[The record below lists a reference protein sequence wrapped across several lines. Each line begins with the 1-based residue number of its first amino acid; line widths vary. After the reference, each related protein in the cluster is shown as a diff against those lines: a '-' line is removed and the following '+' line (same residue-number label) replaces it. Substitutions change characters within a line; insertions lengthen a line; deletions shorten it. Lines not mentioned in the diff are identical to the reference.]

1 MITFKNI
8 TMKNFLSTGNVPQSI
23 IFNDGELTL
32 VLGNNLDLG
41 GNGSKNGVGKAQPLY
56 SKIKTP
62 DGWTTFN
69 NIKVGDKVSTPDGKT
84 GIVDGVFPQ
93 GYKQIYKITFAD
105 GRSTNACE
113 DHLWKIYSNYFK
125 KDENKTKVISTN
137 EIISII
143 NENSNKKN
151 KSGYYMYVPLITD
164 LSEDINL
171 PLNPYL
177 LGVLLGDGSFRS
189 GSISLTSNDIQIIDN
204 IIPLLPENTSIK
216 PVNGRKYS
224 YRFKSS
230 KRTKLSN
237 LRKIISNLGLYNKFS
252 YEKHI
257 PEIYKNSGINQKI
270 DLIAGL
276 IDTDGYITKTGSISI
291 STSSEKMAYDVQEII
306 WSMGGICKISTKQPY
321 YSYKNIKQE
330 GKINYNL
337 SIRLNNPKRLSKISR
352 KYSRIPSD
360 YQYNNLK
367 LKIDKIEKVGLEE
380 CKCISVNHPDH
391 LYITDNFIV
400 THNTSFLQ
408 AISFALYGVP
418 LTNIK
423 KDNLINIT
431 NQKDMLVVF
440 EFEKNNIKYKIERG
454 RKPAVF
460 RFYVD
465 NKEIGKKDK
474 SETNDALGEN
484 ADSQKEIDKII
495 GMDAT
500 MFRHLVALNTFT
512 NPFLSMPAKDQRDI
526 IEKLLGITMLSE
538 KADLL
543 RKQIS
548 LTDDKIKEEEYKIKA
563 IDEANQQIE
572 KSIKDLERRQKIW
585 ENNKSK
591 AIESLSEELEELSH
605 LDIEIEIQNHN
616 LLQEYITLS
625 NKKSELDKKIKDAL
639 KNLKSYYDLQ
649 SRYQTELSSLSDNKC
664 YACNQEIHNNS
675 HEEMLEEK
683 QKSFDDIK
691 LKISDLENSVDTL
704 QAEFELII
712 LPEKPT
718 TYYKNISEAYEHK
731 SSIQQ
736 LEKQIELKIDETD
749 QYQEQITNLKKS
761 GIKLISWDKLNDLSN
776 IREHQKFLLKLLT
789 NKDSFIRKK
798 IIEQNLVYL
807 NTRLDHYL
815 DKLGLPHSVVFQSDL
830 SVNIS
835 NLGRDL
841 DFDNLSR
848 GERNRLILGLSWSF
862 RDVFES
868 MNDNINFLAIDEL
881 VDSGLDTVGVESA
894 LELLKQMSRERNK
907 SIMLISHREELIGR
921 VNKILMVT
929 KESGFTSYSYE
940 D

>member
-8 TMKNFLSTGNVPQSI
+8 TMKNFLSTGNVPQLI
-23 IFNDGELTL
+23 NFNDGELTL

-41 GNGSKNGVGKAQPLY
+41 GNGSKNGVGK
-56 SKIKTP
+56 
-62 DGWTTFN
+62 
-69 NIKVGDKVSTPDGKT
+69 ST
-84 GIVDGVFPQ
+84 VL
-93 GYKQIYKITFAD
+93 
-105 GRSTNACE
+105 NA
-113 DHLWKIYSNYFK
+113 
-125 KDENKTKVISTN
+125 
-137 EIISII
+137 
-143 NENSNKKN
+143 
-151 KSGYYMYVPLITD
+151 
-164 LSEDINL
+164 
-171 PLNPYL
+171 
-177 LGVLLGDGSFRS
+177 
-189 GSISLTSNDIQIIDN
+189 
-204 IIPLLPENTSIK
+204 
-216 PVNGRKYS
+216 
-224 YRFKSS
+224 
-230 KRTKLSN
+230 
-237 LRKIISNLGLYNKFS
+237 
-252 YEKHI
+252 
-257 PEIYKNSGINQKI
+257 
-270 DLIAGL
+270 
-276 IDTDGYITKTGSISI
+276 
-291 STSSEKMAYDVQEII
+291 
-306 WSMGGICKISTKQPY
+306 IC
-321 YSYKNIKQE
+321 
-330 GKINYNL
+330 
-337 SIRLNNPKRLSKISR
+337 
-352 KYSRIPSD
+352 
-360 YQYNNLK
+360 
-367 LKIDKIEKVGLEE
+367 
-380 CKCISVNHPDH
+380 
-391 LYITDNFIV
+391 
-400 THNTSFLQ
+400 
-408 AISFALYGVP
+408 FALYGVA
-418 LTNIK
+418 LNSIK

-526 IEKLLGITMLSE
+526 IEKLLGITLLSE

-548 LTDDKIKEEEYKIKA
+548 STEDKIKEEEYKIKA

-585 ENNKSK
+585 ENNRTTT
-591 AIESLSEELEELSH
+591 IEKLAKELEELSH
-605 LDIEIEIQNHN
+605 LDIEEEIKNHT
-616 LLQEYITLS
+616 LLQDYITLNS
-625 NKKSELDKKIKDAL
+625 KKLEVDKKIKESMKKTKEYVDIETR
-639 KNLKSYYDLQ
+639 YYNEIL
-649 SRYQTELSSLSDNKC
+649 SLSDNKC
-664 YACNQEIHNNS
+664 YACNQEIHNHS
-675 HEEMLEEK
+675 HESMLEEK
-683 QKSFDDIK
+683 QKSLSDIK
-691 LKISDLENSVDTL
+691 QKISDLENIVDTL
-704 QAEFELII
+704 QTDFESII
-712 LPEKPT
+712 VPEKPV
-718 TYYKNISEAYEHK
+718 TYYKNVSEAYEHK
-731 SSIQQ
+731 SSIKKI
-736 LEKQIELKIDETD
+736 ENQIETKANETD
-749 QYQEQITNLKKS
+749 QYEEQIVNLKKS
-761 GIKLISWDKLNDLSN
+761 GIKPISWEKLNELSN

-807 NTRLDHYL
+807 NTRLEYYL
-815 DKLGLPHSVVFQSDL
+815 EKLGLPHSVVFLSDL
-830 SVNIS
+830 TVNIS

-868 MNDNINFLAIDEL
+868 MNDSINFLAIDEL
-881 VDSGLDTVGVESA
+881 VDSGLDTVGVESS